1 MFHVTS
7 SGKEIQTKTTD
18 LYLSVLN
25 KNHNFYFPS
34 FFFFFS
40 VLDKLLYAGES
51 VIKWKSKSH
60 QPMRV

>member
-1 MFHVTS
+1 MMFHVTS

-34 FFFFFS
+34 FFFFF
-40 VLDKLLYAGES
+40 
-51 VIKWKSKSH
+51 
-60 QPMRV
+60 RF